1 MSQHIKRLPSFVCLD
16 INNKYKPLDGKAVK
30 VCMAIQQ
37 AMLRLQSAVGD
48 GLDLQI
54 FSHSFYFAPYSNHKQ

>member
-1 MSQHIKRLPSFVCLD
+1 MCLD

-30 VCMAIQQ
+30 VCIAIQQ